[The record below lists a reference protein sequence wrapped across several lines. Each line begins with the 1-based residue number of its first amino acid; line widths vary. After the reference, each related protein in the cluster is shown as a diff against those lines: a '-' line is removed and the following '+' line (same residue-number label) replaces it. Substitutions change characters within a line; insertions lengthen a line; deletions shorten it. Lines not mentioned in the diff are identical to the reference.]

1 MSIRAKF
8 FALAGILLLLFGAV
22 VGALSILQADTAHKL
37 EAIVRHYQPLRRLL
51 ADLDVATDEYELRVE
66 RLRRQPDRPPD
77 ELKEA
82 AAEIE
87 QVGARIQAG
96 FEKLSAELDA
106 AEAHDRDD
114 PDHMQVLARVQGAL
128 PLIGR
133 QVAPFIAVGK
143 RVTDALVAGQ
153 LEKAHEEALD
163 FTKYE
168 DAFGPDLAEMRQE
181 VTDLTEQATA
191 SIYANQ
197 HVDATFSF
205 ILFVIAA
212 GVGLGISGFG
222 SKQVV
227 AALRKLLAST
237 RAIEAGHTDI
247 TVPVLT
253 RDEVGELARAFNRMI
268 AELRERDRIKDT
280 FGKFIDPRI
289 VARLIAAS
297 GPDGG
302 PDQGERKVVTI
313 FFSDIKDFSAIGEQL
328 TSSATVKLLNA
339 YFTAVAGE
347 IRRHNGI
354 IDKYIGDAVMAFWC
368 APFSPGDEHALD
380 GCKAAL
386 AQLKAIAEVRAQLA
400 ELTGLRHNAP
410 DLVVRMGI
418 ATGEVVV
425 GTIGSPN
432 ARSYTVIGDTV
443 NLCSRLEGAN
453 KVYGTSILLA
463 EDTYRLVRHAVE
475 ARELDVVMLAGK
487 TEPIRIYELM
497 GEMGALDAPRHE
509 LCETFAEGLDA
520 YRRQDWDAAEKQFE
534 TCHHLVP
541 EDGPSAVYLKR
552 VVHFRQSPPPADWD
566 GVFRI
571 GAK

>member
-1 MSIRAKF
+1 MAMPNRTGVSRVSDEICRPGNRIGFHSDCPQCPSPTETSPTETSPTAASHREPGPISLTAGSNNLTKHRGRSVGRCGLGAAMSIRAKF

-22 VGALSILQADTAHKL
+22 VGALSVLQADTAHKL

-66 RLRRQPDRPPD
+66 RLRRQPNRPPD
-77 ELKEA
+77 ELKQA

-143 RVTDALVAGQ
+143 RVTDALVSGQ

-227 AALRKLLAST
+227 AALRKLLVST

-247 TVPVLT
+247 T
-253 RDEVGELARAFNRMI
+253 
-268 AELRERDRIKDT
+268 
-280 FGKFIDPRI
+280 
-289 VARLIAAS
+289 
-297 GPDGG
+297 
-302 PDQGERKVVTI
+302 
-313 FFSDIKDFSAIGEQL
+313 
-328 TSSATVKLLNA
+328 
-339 YFTAVAGE
+339 
-347 IRRHNGI
+347 
-354 IDKYIGDAVMAFWC
+354 
-368 APFSPGDEHALD
+368 
-380 GCKAAL
+380 
-386 AQLKAIAEVRAQLA
+386 
-400 ELTGLRHNAP
+400 
-410 DLVVRMGI
+410 
-418 ATGEVVV
+418 
-425 GTIGSPN
+425 
-432 ARSYTVIGDTV
+432 
-443 NLCSRLEGAN
+443 
-453 KVYGTSILLA
+453 
-463 EDTYRLVRHAVE
+463 
-475 ARELDVVMLAGK
+475 
-487 TEPIRIYELM
+487 
-497 GEMGALDAPRHE
+497 
-509 LCETFAEGLDA
+509 
-520 YRRQDWDAAEKQFE
+520 
-534 TCHHLVP
+534 
-541 EDGPSAVYLKR
+541 
-552 VVHFRQSPPPADWD
+552 
-566 GVFRI
+566 
-571 GAK
+571 